1 MKIVPSKLQE
11 PEPIKLLGRHQKL
24 RKQCINTEH
33 SYIVNKWSTFHTFTI
48 YWSLW
53 EIIAA
58 CPPVDLCFV
67 PMPACTALPPN
78 ANFGL
83 SDWS

>member
-1 MKIVPSKLQE
+1 VPK
-11 PEPIKLLGRHQKL
+11 PIKLLEGIGIVNGGNGALIQ
-24 RKQCINTEH
+24 N
-33 SYIVNKWSTFHTFTI
+33 IVNKWSTFHTFTI

-53 EIIAA
+53 ETVAGWA
-58 CPPVDLCFV
+58 RVYLYFV
-67 PMPACTALPPN
+67 SMPARTALPPN